1 MVCRVFAVISLLLVL
16 VACEKEQDKVDKGV
30 SRELAK
36 ERKTNIGGV
45 SYKLYFSIP
54 MERSEAIMAESV
66 ISFELLNL
74 IPVVL
79 DFKEAKENI
88 ISVTSDGK
96 KIPYTFKN
104 EHIIIQ

>member
-45 SYKLYFSIP
+45 SYKL
-54 MERSEAIMAESV
+54 
-66 ISFELLNL
+66 
-74 IPVVL
+74 
-79 DFKEAKENI
+79 
-88 ISVTSDGK
+88 
-96 KIPYTFKN
+96 
-104 EHIIIQ
+104 